1 MEEIMQAKRKLLR
14 LLLVFILACPLAA
27 LSQASTPNTETV
39 PATSLQMEVGTVKWF
54 NVSGGFGFISRPN
67 GEDVFVT
74 YNSLRRGIGHEIL
87 REGQTVKFRVVKG
100 PKGWQAEDVEPVQTA
115 APDSRSH

>member
-1 MEEIMQAKRKLLR
+1 
-14 LLLVFILACPLAA
+14 
-27 LSQASTPNTETV
+27 
-39 PATSLQMEVGTVKWF
+39 MEVGTVKLF
-54 NVSGGFGFISRPN
+54 NVSRGFGFISRSN

-74 YNSLRRGIGHEIL
+74 YNSLHRGFGHEIL

-115 APDSRSH
+115 APDSRPR